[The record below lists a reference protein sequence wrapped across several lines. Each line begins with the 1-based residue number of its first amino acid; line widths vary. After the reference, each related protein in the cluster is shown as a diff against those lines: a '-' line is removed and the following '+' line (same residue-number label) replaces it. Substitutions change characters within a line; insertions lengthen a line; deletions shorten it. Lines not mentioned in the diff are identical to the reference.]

1 MGEKKLLNIDLDYTI
16 KVRLPIIIFTV
27 LITYGCAFWLGTP
40 TRKGY
45 GYEPKQPIAFSHKL
59 HAGEMKLDCR
69 YCHVGVDKSRHAT
82 VPSVDTCMNC
92 HATVKAVGRNPDKDH
107 YNYESHVAHKDGTL
121 GEAVQSILDVKKKFK
136 DENDY
141 FKNINSLENA
151 KEIAEILD
159 SIINKDENQT
169 AFFNTYKNAVE
180 WQDKDLIQLIELEKK
195 NNVSNQSVIAVNKSL
210 AAVNKGIEDNNKK
223 IELENKTL
231 PKDKQKK
238 LNPLVPLFKMTRH
251 PGDDRKKMI
260 RLMMD
265 ELYRIN
271 SYNSSE
277 IKKLTSYFKSDKAL
291 KWKRIYRLPKY
302 VYFNH
307 SVHVNKGI
315 DCSNCHGNV
324 ANLDSMK
331 KMKPI
336 TMGRCLDCHRGDY
349 KEYHEGLEEKVV
361 GPESCGVCHR

>member
-1 MGEKKLLNIDLDYTI
+1 M
-16 KVRLPIIIFTV
+16 
-27 LITYGCAFWLGTP
+27 TYGCAFWLGTP
-40 TRKGY
+40 SRKGY

-59 HAGEMKLDCR
+59 HAGEMKMDCR

-82 VPSVDTCMNC
+82 IPSVDTCMNC
-92 HATVKAVGRNPDKDH
+92 HSTVKAVGRNPDKDH
-107 YNYESHVAHKDGTL
+107 YNYIGQLSHDDGTL

-136 DENDY
+136 DENNY
-141 FKNINSLENA
+141 FKKINSLEDTKKIAKVLNA
-151 KEIAEILD
+151 
-159 SIINKDENQT
+159 IINEDEHQT
-169 AFFNTYKNAVE
+169 AFFDTYEKAIDWKE
-180 WQDKDLIQLIELEKK
+180 KSLLPLITLE
-195 NNVSNQSVIAVNKSL
+195 NQNKVANKSVAIVNKSL
-210 AAVNKGIEDNNKK
+210 ANVNKDIVAKNKIIE
-223 IELENKTL
+223 IENKSLT
-231 PKDKQKK
+231 KEKQKA
-238 LNPLVPLFKMTRH
+238 LNALVPLFKLKRH
-251 PGDDRKKMI
+251 PGDGRKKMI

-265 ELYRIN
+265 ELYKID

-277 IKKLTSYFKSDKAL
+277 IKKLTAYFKSDKAL

-349 KEYHEGLEEKVV
+349 KEFHEGLEEKVV

>member
-1 MGEKKLLNIDLDYTI
+1 MLNIDLDYTI

-59 HAGEMKLDCR
+59 HAGDMKMDCR

-92 HATVKAVGRNPDKDH
+92 HATVKAVGRNPTKDH
-107 YNYESHVAHKDGTL
+107 FNYNVHLSHKEGTL
-121 GEAVQSILDVKKKFK
+121 GQAVQSILDTKKKFK

-141 FKNINSLENA
+141 FKNLHSLEDPS
-151 KEIAEILD
+151 KIKDILND
-159 SIINKDENQT
+159 IINVKNNREK
-169 AFFNTYKNAVE
+169 FVSTYGSFEFQEKE
-180 WQDKDLIQLIELEKK
+180 LTDLIAK
-195 NNVSNQSVIAVNKSL
+195 NDRTDE
-210 AAVNKGIEDNNKK
+210 ED
-223 IELENKTL
+223 
-231 PKDKQKK
+231 KK
-238 LNPLVPLFKMTRH
+238 LVRF
-251 PGDDRKKMI
+251 
-260 RLMMD
+260 MMD
-265 ELYRIN
+265 ELYKID

-277 IKKLTSYFKSDKAL
+277 IKKLTTYFKSGEAL

-307 SVHVNKGI
+307 SVHINKGI
-315 DCSNCHGNV
+315 DCTNCHGNV

-349 KEYHEGLEEKVV
+349 KEFHEGLEEKVV